1 MSAMLSENRSV
12 DAPLA
17 ASRAKRAPPRR
28 RDGSSGAPEGSPRAA
43 MRCTRTDGRPVAGL
57 TCATTALAP
66 IMSPSIDQ
74 PRPSHPPPLALR
86 SANSTRASSRLHVSA
101 SVALSASEPEVPH
114 VVVVVVVVVAL
125 LLFGPPAVGSGI
137 GSGIGPGSGSVG
149 TSGAV
154 VAAQWPLHRPSHA
167 AAALGLVAVLKHAVM
182 VALASVPLPM
192 FSPTAVTATPAVS
205 DVARSRAEAARLPRA
220 SSAKRSR

>member
-1 MSAMLSENRSV
+1 MLSENRSV

-114 VVVVVVVVVAL
+114 VVVVVVAL

-137 GSGIGPGSGSVG
+137 GPGIGSGIGPGSGSVG
-149 TSGAV
+149 SSGAV
-154 VAAQWPLHRPSHA
+154 VAVQWPLHRPSHA

-192 FSPTAVTATPAVS
+192 FSPTAVTATPTVS
-205 DVARSRAEAARLPRA
+205 DVARRSAEAARLPRA

>member
-1 MSAMLSENRSV
+1 MLSENRSV

-137 GSGIGPGSGSVG
+137 GPGIGSGSGSGG

-154 VAAQWPLHRPSHA
+154 VAVQWPLHRPSHA

-205 DVARSRAEAARLPRA
+205 DVARRSAEAARLPRA